1 MGDFFVAPRTAI
13 TKTDQRT
20 VELRWIAMETQ
31 GTNDEHMN
39 TCLVTIF
46 EHIIQQVYHCPKQLV
61 RGNKGR

>member
-20 VELRWIAMETQ
+20 AELRW